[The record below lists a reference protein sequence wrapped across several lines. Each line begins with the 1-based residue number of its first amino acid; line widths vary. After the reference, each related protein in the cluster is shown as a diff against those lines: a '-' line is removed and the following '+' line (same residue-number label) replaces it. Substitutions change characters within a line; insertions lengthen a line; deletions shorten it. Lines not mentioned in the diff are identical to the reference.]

1 MSRVNYDKKIFSL
14 IGNSEKGEVSAET
27 TFHYHQ
33 SNDLVWA
40 EYNGGEI
47 VFGSLLGKA
56 DEDGILDIR
65 YQHLN
70 KQGKLMTGV
79 CRSTPE
85 ILPDGRIRLSEKWQ
99 WTSGDF
105 SEGESVVEEIKITEN
120 NNFKNRF

>member
-1 MSRVNYDKKIFSL
+1 MNRISYDGRVFASV
-14 IGNSEKGEVSAET
+14 GNSETGEVSAET
-27 TFHYHQ
+27 VFRYHQ
-33 SNDLVWA
+33 SDDLVWA

-47 VFGSLLGKA
+47 GFGSLLAKA
-56 DEDGILDIR
+56 DKDGVLDMR

-70 KQGKLMTGV
+70 RQGNLMTGV

-105 SEGESVVEEIKITEN
+105 SEGESVIEEIRDEEIANGK
-120 NNFKNRF
+120 